1 VTVQA
6 CSPRWTLTTF
16 RLGAGDHETD
26 VSSPFL
32 RHTGATFQP
41 ARASSGVSRPARAP
55 RVNQTAAL
63 TYHYS
68 QHVLLR
74 GFATIK
80 ELTGS
85 FADSPIVESKT
96 QAVIG
101 VGAGYHF

>member
-1 VTVQA
+1 
-6 CSPRWTLTTF
+6 
-16 RLGAGDHETD
+16 
-26 VSSPFL
+26 
-32 RHTGATFQP
+32 
-41 ARASSGVSRPARAP
+41 
-55 RVNQTAAL
+55 VNQTAAL